1 MQFWLANQVEAENE
15 EDLLNTLSPQLLS
28 CDILPLVMNDGEV
41 SLDPHPS
48 ESSLPVSPIFL
59 NDLTKKAELLPADLE
74 TAIDAQTVQ
83 EIGVYFGFKK
93 YLRIEDKLFFFQ
105 MPFWLRLRLT
115 INHHQTMT
123 QKYPLLYRQILK
135 TMRL

>member
-59 NDLTKKAELLPADLE
+59 NDLTKKAEILPTDLE

-83 EIGVYFGFKK
+83 EIGVYFSLEK
-93 YLRIEDKLFFFQ
+93 KLFS
-105 MPFWLRLRLT
+105 
-115 INHHQTMT
+115 
-123 QKYPLLYRQILK
+123 K
-135 TMRL
+135 

>member
-93 YLRIEDKLFFFQ
+93 YLGIEDKPFFFQ
-105 MPFWLRLRLT
+105 MPFWLKLKLT